1 MNRYHSQCRKIL
13 RIYNLDLR
21 VGLDPK
27 HVSSISSEMGKDYQA
42 AMEQSSKSKYFLT
55 IKKKISGRAHD
66 LLDAYR
72 LEYWRRK
79 LKKKQ

>member
-1 MNRYHSQCRKIL
+1 M
-13 RIYNLDLR
+13 DLR
-21 VGLDPK
+21 TGLDPK
-27 HVSSISSEMGKDYQA
+27 HVATVNAHLGKDYQI
-42 AMEQSSKSKYFLT
+42 AMNQSARCGYFLT
-55 IKKKISGRAHD
+55 IKRRVAGRAHD

>member
-1 MNRYHSQCRKIL
+1 M
-13 RIYNLDLR
+13 DLR
-21 VGLDPK
+21 TGLDPK
-27 HVSSISSEMGKDYQA
+27 HVNTVKTKLGKDYQN
-42 AMEQSSKSKYFLT
+42 AMEYGACNRYFLT
-55 IKKKISGRAHD
+55 IKRRFAGRAHD